1 MCRPTAAQLF
11 LSYKGAGPCAPVS
24 PVKLGS
30 VAVDFVDVKYAAV
43 GSAPVGSA
51 AVGSAAV

>member
-30 VAVDFVDVKYAAV
+30 VAVDFVDVKSAAV

>member
-11 LSYKGAGPCAPVS
+11 LSYKGAGPCAPESSVG
-24 PVKLGS
+24 LGS
-30 VAVDFVDVKYAAV
+30 AAGDSVDVVSAAV
-43 GSAPVGSA
+43 CSA